1 MSPLPWSDMSG
12 GRVAKPE
19 ALTHKEIKAFVQA
32 LNALHWKTDYKHF
45 CLVLGYTE
53 GAYSLEKYGQFENM
67 CKALNNFDLNSL
79 IKLVQAGTIVDQR

>member
-1 MSPLPWSDMSG
+1 MSG

-53 GAYSLEKYGQFENM
+53 GAYSLENM